1 MIQYYDVPRSIF
13 LVVFPVGLGSRRV
26 IVILPKIVWKVHFA
40 FFNRKTAKKRNKQWE
55 LNQTPLG
62 TNVSTLPL
70 RCCCFDDTVELAIL
84 IRFFKTNGK
93 KKICSKL
100 K

>member
-1 MIQYYDVPRSIF
+1 MIQYYDVPRSLF
-13 LVVFPVGLGSRRV
+13 LEVFPVGLGSRHF

-40 FFNRKTAKKRNKQWE
+40 FYNQKAVKKKEQEWE

-70 RCCCFDDTVELAIL
+70 RCCCLDDTGGIGDY
-84 IRFFKTNGK
+84 KTIFLK
-93 KKICSKL
+93 KRQKKIFVPN
-100 K
+100 